1 MDRTPRLSPR
11 SAGRLALLAGG
22 LALAGCQSA
31 AEHQQALAE
40 AQRASCLESGFVE
53 GSDAFRL
60 CLLLLDTNERIA
72 RLERR
77 IDLLDSEL
85 SRVWT
90 WGTLRRWP

>member
-1 MDRTPRLSPR
+1 MDRTFRLSPGTA
-11 SAGRLALLAGG
+11 SRLVLLAFV

-31 AEHQQALAE
+31 AEQQKALAE

-60 CLLLLDTNERIA
+60 CLLLQDTNERIA

-85 SRVWT
+85 SRIWT

>member
-1 MDRTPRLSPR
+1 MDRTSRLSPR
-11 SAGRLALLAGG
+11 AAGGLLLLASG
-22 LALAGCQSA
+22 LALAGCESA
-31 AEHQQALAE
+31 AEQQKALAE
-40 AQRASCLESGFVE
+40 AQRASCLESGFLE

>member
-1 MDRTPRLSPR
+1 V
-11 SAGRLALLAGG
+11 GRLALLASG

-31 AEHQQALAE
+31 AEQQQALAE

-60 CLLLLDTNERIA
+60 CLLLQDTNERIA